1 MSKMLMI
8 GDLAAATGT
17 KVNTI
22 RFYEETGLMRRAA
35 RTASGR
41 RTYDIE
47 DLKRLR
53 FIRRARKLGFETKEI
68 RSLLALSDRPEAP
81 CEEVTAIALGHLTD
95 IEAKIAQLIRLRD
108 ELNRMIRLCAG
119 GSISQCQTLE
129 QLAES
134 S

>member
-1 MSKMLMI
+1 MLKTLMI

-22 RFYEETGLMRRAA
+22 RFYEETGLMRRAD

-41 RTYDIE
+41 RTYDVE

-81 CEEVTAIALGHLTD
+81 CGEVTAIALAHLTD
-95 IEAKIAQLIRLRD
+95 IETRISQLTRLRD
-108 ELNRMIRLCAG
+108 ELHRVSRLCAG
-119 GSISQCQTLE
+119 GSVAQCQILE
-129 QLAES
+129 QLAENW
-134 S
+134 

>member
-1 MSKMLMI
+1 MTKRLMI

-22 RFYEETGLMRRAA
+22 RFYEETGLMHRAE

-41 RTYDIE
+41 RTYDVE

-68 RSLLALSDRPEAP
+68 RSLLALGDRPEAP

-95 IEAKIAQLIRLRD
+95 IEAKISQLVRLRD
-108 ELNRMIRLCAG
+108 ELHRMSRLCAG
-119 GSISQCQTLE
+119 GSVAQCRILE
-129 QLAES
+129 QLAETG
-134 S
+134 

>member
-1 MSKMLMI
+1 MSKILMI

-22 RFYEETGLMRRAA
+22 RFYEETGLMRRAE

-41 RTYDIE
+41 RTYDVA

-68 RSLLALSDRPEAP
+68 RSMLALSDRPEAR
-81 CEEVTAIALGHLTD
+81 CEEVTAIALGHLID

-108 ELNRMIRLCAG
+108 ELHRMIRLCAG
-119 GSISQCQTLE
+119 GSISQCQILE
-129 QLAES
+129 QLAENS
-134 S
+134 

>member
-1 MSKMLMI
+1 MSKTLMI
-8 GDLAAATGT
+8 GDLASATGT

-53 FIRRARKLGFETKEI
+53 FIRRARKLGFETQEI

-81 CEEVTAIALGHLTD
+81 CEEVTAIALDHLTD

-119 GSISQCQTLE
+119 GSISQCQILE

>member
-35 RTASGR
+35 RTATGR
-41 RTYDIE
+41 LTYDIE

-81 CEEVTAIALGHLTD
+81 CEDVTVIALSHLTD
-95 IEAKIAQLIRLRD
+95 IEAKISQLTRLRD
-108 ELNRMIRLCAG
+108 ELHRTTRLCAG
-119 GSISQCQTLE
+119 GSISQCQILE

>member
-1 MSKMLMI
+1 MSKTLMI

-22 RFYEETGLMRRAA
+22 RFYEETGLMRRAD

-41 RTYDIE
+41 RTYDFE

-53 FIRRARKLGFETKEI
+53 FIRRARRLGFETKEI
-68 RSLLALSDRPEAP
+68 RSLLALSDRPEGP
-81 CEEVTAIALGHLTD
+81 CEEVTAIARGHLTD

-119 GSISQCQTLE
+119 GSISQCQILE